1 MRKNIL
7 ESQRKMKIYET
18 GRGKKT
24 LLGIITRGFQS
35 ANQNLK
41 TNLAKCHFI
50 YIITMVFV
58 ACLRRFFFIS
68 TSQSEINRYRLPQ
81 FILGKNND
89 SLFTPTQVLYSS
101 MLNFQKNNL

>member
-1 MRKNIL
+1 
-7 ESQRKMKIYET
+7 MKQEEKK
-18 GRGKKT
+18 GKTSSAVQT

-50 YIITMVFV
+50 YIITLVFI
-58 ACLRRFFFIS
+58 ACLLSLQVFLIS

-81 FILGKNND
+81 LILGLGKIND
-89 SLFTPTQVLYSS
+89 SLFTPTQVLYAS
-101 MLNFQKNNL
+101 MHNFQKNNL